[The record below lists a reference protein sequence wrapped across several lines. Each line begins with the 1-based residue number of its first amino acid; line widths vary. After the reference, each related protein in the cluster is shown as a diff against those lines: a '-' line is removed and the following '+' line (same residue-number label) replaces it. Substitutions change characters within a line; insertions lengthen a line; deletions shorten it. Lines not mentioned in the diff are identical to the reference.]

1 MHPRFNTK
9 HNALQ
14 ARSILLCS
22 SRRLPFG
29 RYGLGDH
36 KPMQFHWLAALFG
49 GYNAARIWHFWLMW
63 LYILFVVPHV
73 ILVFADGWDT
83 LRSMI
88 VGWSTRV
95 KRSEAIANEL

>member
-1 MHPRFNTK
+1 MPGG
-9 HNALQ
+9 A
-14 ARSILLCS
+14 I
-22 SRRLPFG
+22 
-29 RYGLGDH
+29 H
-36 KPMQFHWLAALFG
+36 KPMELHWLAALFAG
-49 GYNAARIWHFWLMW
+49 FDKARVWHFWLMW

-95 KRSEAIANEL
+95 KRSEAIASEQ